1 MSAMP
6 GDGRDN
12 RQETARNQ
20 NVLTRRAVIQGLA
33 SFAAAGFGLG
43 GYAFAIEP
51 YRLVT
56 TRYAITPKNWPRGLH
71 VRIAVIADLHVCEPW
86 MNLARV
92 ERIVDHTNNL
102 GADLIV
108 LLGDYETRHRFVRA
122 SVPMRDWAQELGQL
136 KAPLGVHA
144 VLGNHDWWDDYGA
157 QVRGGGPVAGRLA
170 LERAGVPVY
179 ENEAIRLVKG
189 DKPFWLAGLGD
200 QWAFYGH
207 FGRQVAAR
215 QERRGRRSHHHYVG
229 VDDLAGTL
237 ARITDDAPAILLAH
251 EPDIFPE
258 VPDRISLTLSGHTH
272 GGQVQFFGYAPKV
285 PSRYGQRYL
294 YGHVVEE
301 GRDLVVS
308 CGLGCSGAPIRFG
321 RPPEVVVVELGGDG
335 TVA

>member
-1 MSAMP
+1 MAAT
-6 GDGRDN
+6 
-12 RQETARNQ
+12 TARNQ
-20 NVLTRRAVIQGLA
+20 NVLTRRAVIQGLT
-33 SFAAAGFGLG
+33 SFTAAGFGLG
-43 GYAFAIEP
+43 GYAFAVEP

-56 TRYAITPKNWPRGLH
+56 TRYAIMPKGWPRGLQL
-71 VRIAVIADLHVCEPW
+71 RIAAIADLHVCEPW

-92 ERIVDHTNNL
+92 EQIVDHTNRL
-102 GADLIV
+102 GADVIV
-108 LLGDYETRHRFVRA
+108 LLGDYETRNHFVRA
-122 SVPMRDWAQELGQL
+122 SVPMRDWANALGQL

-144 VLGNHDWWDDYGA
+144 VLGNHDWWDDQEA
-157 QVRGGGPVAGRLA
+157 QVRGGGPVAGQIA

-179 ENEAIRLVKG
+179 DNEAIRLVKG
-189 DKPFWLAGLGD
+189 HHPFWLAGLGD

-272 GGQVQFFGYAPKV
+272 GGQLGLLRLGLRGTVVSALSKV
-285 PSRYGQRYL
+285 PDHGQWALGTARLYVHRGTGHYGFPLRIGVPAERSL
-294 YGHVVEE
+294 LHVH
-301 GRDLVVS
+301 
-308 CGLGCSGAPIRFG
+308 GLW
-321 RPPEVVVVELGGDG
+321 RP
-335 TVA
+335 TAA